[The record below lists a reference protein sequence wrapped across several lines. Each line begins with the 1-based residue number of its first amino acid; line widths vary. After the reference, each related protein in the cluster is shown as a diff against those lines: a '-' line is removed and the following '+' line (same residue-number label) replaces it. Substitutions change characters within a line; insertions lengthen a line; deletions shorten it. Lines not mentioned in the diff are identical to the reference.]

1 MKQNQIIFRT
11 IFYDSDSDK
20 INWIIIKNWLT
31 AKFIYLVYGVCR
43 AESIWNIWFICY
55 AVLWRHSFIDPSTT
69 TLKFHSLIKRSFILM
84 RIISSEGN
92 FIVCSSLP
100 VTISSDRHT
109 FHLLLICLISSQPC
123 LFFCPHQLSFHALA
137 ILTIVLFFSYVLCLL
152 PLILWHHLFVCPLCI
167 ILNL

>member
-1 MKQNQIIFRT
+1 MPYDTRNSDQKITHKFKRLQINLNHMDIGHRFQKKNIVSFLHMKQNQIIFRT

-69 TLKFHSLIKRSFILM
+69 TLKFHSLSVHLYWC
-84 RIISSEGN
+84 E
-92 FIVCSSLP
+92 SSLQKA
-100 VTISSDRHT
+100 ISLSV
-109 FHLLLICLISSQPC
+109 LLFLSQSQVIDTLFIFSSFAWFP
-123 LFFCPHQLSFHALA
+123 
-137 ILTIVLFFSYVLCLL
+137 
-152 PLILWHHLFVCPLCI
+152 
-167 ILNL
+167 LNLVFSSVHTN